1 MISHIS
7 SVQIFVSDQDRAL
20 KFYTEKLG
28 FELRSD
34 QPMGPSAPRWLEVG
48 LKGSQTVL
56 VLYKPSPEMP
66 GADTYEKALSL
77 VGSFA
82 PFVLNVEDMEATHK
96 TLAARG
102 VEFPTPPEKQ
112 FYGWWAT
119 LKDSEGN
126 TLGLHAN

>member
-34 QPMGPSAPRWLEVG
+34 QPMGPGAPRWLEVG

-82 PFVLNVEDMEATHK
+82 PFVLNIEDMAATYK
-96 TLAARG
+96 ALSARG